1 MAPDVASDARPD
13 PSGRHPLR
21 LVPNTFPRNLSPNPF
36 QPRKP
41 MKDHRRPTTLLS
53 TLALAVL
60 LSACNDGKDDKG
72 SPGVGQSI
80 SGKNWTGSLYATDGS
95 DRTAVKASISQ
106 DGEAVII
113 TTDLPVNH
121 IALKLTGTFK
131 STGKMLVT
139 DPFDGE
145 LWSTFFGPAHGN
157 YIKLAD
163 YETRPVPGNGID
175 DFYVLE
181 LSRNGGG
188 RPPDVIPT
196 APGTTKDP

>member
-1 MAPDVASDARPD
+1 MK
-13 PSGRHPLR
+13 
-21 LVPNTFPRNLSPNPF
+21 PNP
-36 QPRKP
+36 
-41 MKDHRRPTTLLS
+41 MKISRLSLLAAATLL
-53 TLALAVL
+53 AG
-60 LSACNDGKDDKG
+60 CNDGKDDKG
-72 SPGVGQSI
+72 SPEVGQSI
-80 SGKNWTGSLYATDGS
+80 AGKNWTGSLYATDGS

-113 TTDLPVNH
+113 TTDLPENH
-121 IALKLTGTFK
+121 IAHKLTGTFK
-131 STGKMLVT
+131 PTGKMLVT

-175 DFYVLE
+175 DFYILE

-188 RPPDVIPT
+188 RPPDVVPT
-196 APGTTKDP
+196 APGTTRD